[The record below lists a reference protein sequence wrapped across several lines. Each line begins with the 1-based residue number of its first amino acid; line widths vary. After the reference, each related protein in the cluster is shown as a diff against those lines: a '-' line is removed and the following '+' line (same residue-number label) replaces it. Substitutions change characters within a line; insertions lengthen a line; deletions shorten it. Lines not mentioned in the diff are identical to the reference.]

1 MRIKRVLHIISQSL
15 SDATVL
21 QRIAPDDA
29 VLFMRNA
36 VFGLLQHGRFAAKLL
51 NLQQDCKLYVLKPDL
66 EVRGI
71 AAETLIDGIEFVD
84 YNGFVA
90 LTVEHPVIQSWC

>member
-1 MRIKRVLHIISQSL
+1 VLHLISQSL
-15 SDATVL
+15 SDPSVL

-36 VFGLLQHGRFAAKLL
+36 VFGLLRHGRWAEQ
-51 NLQQDCKLYVLKPDL
+51 LQCLQRQCRLYVLQPDL

-71 AAETLIDGIEFVD
+71 AVETLVAGIEPVD

-90 LTVEHPVIQSWC
+90 LTVAHPAICSWC

>member
-1 MRIKRVLHIISQSL
+1 MHIISQSL
-15 SDATVL
+15 VDAAVL

-36 VFGLLQHGRFAAKLL
+36 VFGLLREGRLAAQLHD
-51 NLQQDCKLYVLKPDL
+51 LQQYCTLYVLHPDL

-71 AAETLIDGIEFVD
+71 AAETLVAGIEPVD
-84 YNGFVA
+84 YYGFVA
-90 LTVEHPVIQSWC
+90 LTAAHPVIHSWC

>member
-1 MRIKRVLHIISQSL
+1 VLHIISQSL
-15 SDATVL
+15 SDSTVL

-36 VFGLLQHGRFAAKLL
+36 VFGLLQQGRLAAQLQY
-51 NLQQDCKLYVLKPDL
+51 LQQQCRLYVLQPDL

-71 AAETLIDGIEFVD
+71 TVETLVDGIEPVD
-84 YNGFVA
+84 YDGFVT
-90 LTVEHPVIQSWC
+90 LTAAHPAICSWC